1 MRSPFSKEDDM
12 GWLPILAVVLLLFW
26 VAGEAMGF
34 ALGAA
39 LNLFWIL
46 ALVLLVVWVFQRIL

>member
-1 MRSPFSKEDDM
+1 M

-39 LNLFWIL
+39 LNLFWII
-46 ALVLLVVWVFQRIL
+46 ALVLLVVWVFQRFF